1 MKLVQKR
8 LGAWVQFNSELYHEA
23 SVILDSARPLC
34 SQCLYHIDE
43 CNTKPYQG
51 SC

>member
-23 SVILDSARPLC
+23 STILETARQACHL
-34 SQCLYHIDE
+34 CLYHQDE
-43 CNTKPYQG
+43 CYPTKNKT
-51 SC
+51 C